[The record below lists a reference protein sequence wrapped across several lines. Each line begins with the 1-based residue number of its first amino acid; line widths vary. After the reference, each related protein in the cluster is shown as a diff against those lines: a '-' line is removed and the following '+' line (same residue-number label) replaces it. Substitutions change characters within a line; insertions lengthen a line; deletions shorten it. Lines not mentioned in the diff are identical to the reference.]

1 LAGQQP
7 LTAQNSKCVL
17 SNGETSA
24 KRSGQRHR
32 TKQQNK
38 ILSFFSPKTIT
49 NPKDKKKKKK
59 KKVTAF
65 NTISYTV
72 RIKQLLSD
80 V

>member
-59 KKVTAF
+59 KKV
-65 NTISYTV
+65 
-72 RIKQLLSD
+72 K
-80 V
+80 

>member
-49 NPKDKKKKKK
+49 NPKDKKKKKN
-59 KKVTAF
+59 KVQAF